1 MNIKKNDIYNIKITD
16 LGTQGEGIGKIEGY
30 TLFVKNT
37 LPGEEVKVI
46 VVKANKSYGYGKAL
60 EIITPS
66 PYRIAPPCSFAGKC
80 GGCTIQ
86 HLEYSEQLKLKQNK
100 VKQNIMRIGGFNNI
114 EVAPVIGMEEPYHY
128 RNKAQYPVNSDK
140 NGINMGF
147 YSLGSH
153 KIVNNDNCLIGS
165 KVNSK
170 ILQAIKA
177 FMKSNDISAYNEETG
192 KGLVRH
198 ILIREGFYTGE
209 IMVCLIVN
217 SNKFKYKK
225 ELLKAL
231 EGIENLKS
239 VVINYN
245 TVKSNVI
252 MGQKCETIWGQDYI
266 SDKIGDLIFKIS
278 PLSFFQV
285 NPVQTYK
292 LYSKALEFADLK
304 GNETVI
310 DAYCGIG
317 SISLFLAQK
326 AKKVYGIEIVP
337 DAIENAIENAKL
349 NNIKNAEFFTGKSE
363 DIFPKLYNEK
373 GIKADVMV
381 VDPPRKGCDESL
393 LRLMLDMKP
402 ERIVYVSC
410 DSATLARDL
419 KILCEKGTYDIEKV
433 QPVDM
438 FPHSYHVETVVVLSH
453 KKPDSLINVKVE
465 FGEGEGKVPLDN
477 IAKRTEAYKPK
488 ERVTYKMIKEY
499 IEAKYGFKVHTAYI
513 AEVKRDL
520 GLPMYDAPNAVEELK
535 QPRKHPTAEKVE
547 AIKDALRYFEI
558 I

>member
-1 MNIKKNDIYNIKITD
+1 MNIKKNEIYNIKITD

-37 LPGEEVKVI
+37 LPGEEVKVL

-66 PYRIAPPCSFAGKC
+66 PYRITPPCSFAGKC

-114 EVAPVIGMEEPYHY
+114 EVEPVIGMDEPYHY

-165 KVNSK
+165 KENSK
-170 ILQAIKA
+170 ILQTIKA
-177 FMKSNDISAYNEETG
+177 FMESNNISAYNEETG

-266 SDKIGDLIFKIS
+266 TDKIGDLAFKIS
-278 PLSFFQV
+278 SLSFFQV
-285 NPVQTYK
+285 NPIQTYK

-337 DAIENAIENAKL
+337 DAIENATENAKL
-349 NNIKNAEFFTGKSE
+349 NNIKNAEFFAGKSE
-363 DIFPKLYNEK
+363 DIVPELYNER

-393 LRLMLDMKP
+393 LKLMLNMKP

-419 KILCEKGTYDIEKV
+419 KILCESSVYNIEKV

-438 FPHSYHVETVVVLSH
+438 FPHSYHVETVCL
-453 KKPDSLINVKVE
+453 L
-465 FGEGEGKVPLDN
+465 
-477 IAKRTEAYKPK
+477 T
-488 ERVTYKMIKEY
+488 
-499 IEAKYGFKVHTAYI
+499 
-513 AEVKRDL
+513 
-520 GLPMYDAPNAVEELK
+520 
-535 QPRKHPTAEKVE
+535 RKAQ
-547 AIKDALRYFEI
+547 
-558 I
+558 

>member
-16 LGTQGEGIGKIEGY
+16 LGTQGEGIGKINGY

-37 LPGEEVKVI
+37 LPDEEVKTL
-46 VVKANKSYGYGKAL
+46 VVKANKNYGYGKAL
-60 EIITPS
+60 EIINPS
-66 PYRIAPPCSFAGKC
+66 PHRINPPCSVAGKC

-86 HLEYSEQLKLKQNK
+86 HLDYETQLKLKQNK

-114 EVAPVIGMEEPYHY
+114 KVKPVIGMEEPYHY

-140 NGINMGF
+140 NGINIGF

-170 ILQAIKA
+170 ILQTIKA
-177 FMKSNDISAYNEETG
+177 FMENNNISAYNEETG
-192 KGLVRH
+192 KGFVRH

-231 EGIENLKS
+231 EEIENLKS
-239 VVINYN
+239 IVINYN

-266 SDKIGDLIFKIS
+266 TDKIGDLIFKIS

-292 LYSKALEFADLK
+292 LYSKALEFANLK
-304 GNETVI
+304 GNEIVI

-349 NNIKNAEFFTGKSE
+349 NNIKNADFFAGKSE
-363 DIFPKLYNEK
+363 DIVPKLYNEK
-373 GIKADVMV
+373 KFKADVMV

-393 LRLMLDMKP
+393 LRLMLNMKP

-419 KILCEKGTYDIEKV
+419 KILCESGTYNIEKV

-438 FPHSYHVETVVVLSH
+438 FPHSYHVETVVLMS
-453 KKPDSLINVKVE
+453 
-465 FGEGEGKVPLDN
+465 
-477 IAKRTEAYKPK
+477 
-488 ERVTYKMIKEY
+488 RVDK
-499 IEAKYGFKVHTAYI
+499 H
-513 AEVKRDL
+513 
-520 GLPMYDAPNAVEELK
+520 
-535 QPRKHPTAEKVE
+535 RK
-547 AIKDALRYFEI
+547 I
-558 I
+558 

>member
-16 LGTQGEGIGKIEGY
+16 LGTQGEGIGKINGY

-37 LPGEEVKVI
+37 LPDEEVKTL
-46 VVKANKSYGYGKAL
+46 VVKANKNYGYGKAL
-60 EIITPS
+60 EIINPS
-66 PYRIAPPCSFAGKC
+66 PHRINPPCSVAGKC

-86 HLEYSEQLKLKQNK
+86 HLDYETQLKLKQNK

-114 EVAPVIGMEEPYHY
+114 KVKPVIGMEEPYHY

-140 NGINMGF
+140 NGINIGF

-170 ILQAIKA
+170 ILQTIKA
-177 FMKSNDISAYNEETG
+177 FMENNNISAYNEETG

-231 EGIENLKS
+231 EEIENLKS
-239 VVINYN
+239 IVINYN

-266 SDKIGDLIFKIS
+266 TDKIGDLIFKIS

-292 LYSKALEFADLK
+292 LYSKALEFANLK
-304 GNETVI
+304 GNEIVI

-337 DAIENAIENAKL
+337 DAIGNAIENAKL
-349 NNIKNAEFFTGKSE
+349 NNIKNAEFFAGKSE
-363 DIFPKLYNEK
+363 DIVPKLYNEK
-373 GIKADVMV
+373 KIKADVMV

-393 LRLMLDMKP
+393 LRLMLNMKP

-419 KILCEKGTYDIEKV
+419 KILCESGTYNIEKV

-438 FPHSYHVETVVVLSH
+438 FPHSYHVETVVLMS
-453 KKPDSLINVKVE
+453 KKP
-465 FGEGEGKVPLDN
+465 
-477 IAKRTEAYKPK
+477 
-488 ERVTYKMIKEY
+488 
-499 IEAKYGFKVHTAYI
+499 
-513 AEVKRDL
+513 
-520 GLPMYDAPNAVEELK
+520 
-535 QPRKHPTAEKVE
+535 Q
-547 AIKDALRYFEI
+547 
-558 I
+558 

>member
-16 LGTQGEGIGKIEGY
+16 LGTQGEGIGKINGY

-37 LPGEEVKVI
+37 LPDEEVKTL
-46 VVKANKSYGYGKAL
+46 VVKANKNYGYGKAL
-60 EIITPS
+60 EIINPS
-66 PYRIAPPCSFAGKC
+66 PHRINPPCSVAGKC

-86 HLEYSEQLKLKQNK
+86 HLDYETQLKLKQNK

-114 EVAPVIGMEEPYHY
+114 KVKPVIGMEEPYHY

-140 NGINMGF
+140 NGINIGF

-170 ILQAIKA
+170 ILQTIKA
-177 FMKSNDISAYNEETG
+177 FMENNNISAYNEETG
-192 KGLVRH
+192 KGFVRH

-231 EGIENLKS
+231 EEIENLKS
-239 VVINYN
+239 IVINYN

-252 MGQKCETIWGQDYI
+252 MGQKCETIWGQNYI
-266 SDKIGDLIFKIS
+266 TDKIGDLIFKIS

-292 LYSKALEFADLK
+292 LYSKALEFANLK
-304 GNETVI
+304 GNEIVI

-349 NNIKNAEFFTGKSE
+349 NNIKNAEFFAGKSE
-363 DIFPKLYNEK
+363 DIVPKLYNEK
-373 GIKADVMV
+373 KIKADVMV

-393 LRLMLDMKP
+393 LRLMLNMKP

-419 KILCEKGTYDIEKV
+419 KILCESGTYNIEKI

-438 FPHSYHVETVVVLSH
+438 FPHSYHVETVCL
-453 KKPDSLINVKVE
+453 LT
-465 FGEGEGKVPLDN
+465 
-477 IAKRTEAYKPK
+477 R
-488 ERVTYKMIKEY
+488 
-499 IEAKYGFKVHTAYI
+499 
-513 AEVKRDL
+513 EV
-520 GLPMYDAPNAVEELK
+520 
-535 QPRKHPTAEKVE
+535 
-547 AIKDALRYFEI
+547 
-558 I
+558 

>member
-16 LGTQGEGIGKIEGY
+16 LGTQGEGIGKINGY

-37 LPGEEVKVI
+37 LPDEEVKTL
-46 VVKANKSYGYGKAL
+46 VVKANKNYGYGKTL
-60 EIITPS
+60 EIIKPS
-66 PYRIAPPCSFAGKC
+66 PHRINPPCSVAGKC

-86 HLEYSEQLKLKQNK
+86 HLDYETQLKLKQNK

-114 EVAPVIGMEEPYHY
+114 KVKPVIGMEEPYHY

-140 NGINMGF
+140 NGINIGF

-170 ILQAIKA
+170 ILQTIKA
-177 FMKSNDISAYNEETG
+177 FMENNNISAYNEETG
-192 KGLVRH
+192 KGFVRH

-231 EGIENLKS
+231 EEIENLKS
-239 VVINYN
+239 IVINYN

-266 SDKIGDLIFKIS
+266 TDKIGDLIFKIS

-292 LYSKALEFADLK
+292 LYSKALEFANLK
-304 GNETVI
+304 GNEIVI

-349 NNIKNAEFFTGKSE
+349 NNIKNAEFFAGKSE
-363 DIFPKLYNEK
+363 DIVPKLYNEK
-373 GIKADVMV
+373 KIKADVMV

-393 LRLMLDMKP
+393 LRLMLNMKP

-419 KILCEKGTYDIEKV
+419 KILCESGTYNIEKV

-438 FPHSYHVETVVVLSH
+438 FPHSYHVETVCLLT
-453 KKPDSLINVKVE
+453 KK
-465 FGEGEGKVPLDN
+465 
-477 IAKRTEAYKPK
+477 
-488 ERVTYKMIKEY
+488 
-499 IEAKYGFKVHTAYI
+499 
-513 AEVKRDL
+513 
-520 GLPMYDAPNAVEELK
+520 
-535 QPRKHPTAEKVE
+535 
-547 AIKDALRYFEI
+547 
-558 I
+558 

>member
-37 LPGEEVKVI
+37 LPGEEVKAL

-66 PYRIAPPCSFAGKC
+66 PYRIIPPCSFAGKC

-86 HLEYSEQLKLKQNK
+86 HLEYSKQLKLKQNK

-114 EVAPVIGMEEPYHY
+114 EVEPVIGMDEPYHY

-165 KVNSK
+165 KANSK
-170 ILQAIKA
+170 ILQTIKA
-177 FMKSNDISAYNEETG
+177 FMKSNNISAYNEETG

-198 ILIREGFYTGE
+198 ILIREGFYTNE
-209 IMVCLIVN
+209 IMVCLIIN

-225 ELLKAL
+225 ELLGSL

-266 SDKIGDLIFKIS
+266 TDKIGNLVFKIS

-337 DAIENAIENAKL
+337 DAIDNAIENAKL
-349 NNIKNAEFFTGKSE
+349 NNIKNTEFFAGKSE
-363 DIFPKLYNEK
+363 DVVPKLYNKK

-393 LRLMLDMKP
+393 LKLMLNMEP

-419 KILCEKGTYDIEKV
+419 KILCENGTYNIEKV

-438 FPHSYHVETVVVLSH
+438 FPHSYHVETVCLLSR
-453 KKPDSLINVKVE
+453 KV
-465 FGEGEGKVPLDN
+465 
-477 IAKRTEAYKPK
+477 
-488 ERVTYKMIKEY
+488 
-499 IEAKYGFKVHTAYI
+499 
-513 AEVKRDL
+513 
-520 GLPMYDAPNAVEELK
+520 
-535 QPRKHPTAEKVE
+535 Q
-547 AIKDALRYFEI
+547 
-558 I
+558 